1 LKHEIRKEDK
11 DCSANTSGGDFFSNF
26 GLLIS
31 NFPRRGFGVKCQF
44 CDNPAT
50 VHLTD
55 IVNKT
60 KRERHLC
67 TKCARER
74 NLIPEPPGPQL
85 DLKALLNML
94 AHPFP
99 QAGDATAAQP
109 VVEACEICGITL
121 AEFRAE
127 GRLGCQHDYESL
139 RAALEPLLERI
150 HRSVVH
156 SGKAPRAIRVR
167 EWQKQMQ
174 AAVAAED
181 YEEAAR
187 LRDLIRRASH

>member
-1 LKHEIRKEDK
+1 M
-11 DCSANTSGGDFFSNF
+11 
-26 GLLIS
+26 
-31 NFPRRGFGVKCQF
+31 KCQY

-50 VHLTD
+50 VTLTD
-55 IVNKT
+55 IVKKQ
-60 KRERHLC
+60 KRELHLC

-74 NLIPEPPGPQL
+74 NLIPEPSSAQQL
-85 DLKALLNML
+85 DLKALLNIL

-99 QAGDATAAQP
+99 QAGDVTAAQP
-109 VVEACEICGITL
+109 IIEACEICGITL

-139 RAALEPLLERI
+139 RSALEPLLERI

-181 YEEAAR
+181 YEKAAR
-187 LRDLIRRASH
+187 LRDLIRRASSVQ

>member
-1 LKHEIRKEDK
+1 M
-11 DCSANTSGGDFFSNF
+11 
-26 GLLIS
+26 
-31 NFPRRGFGVKCQF
+31 KCQI

-55 IVNKT
+55 IVNKK
-60 KRERHLC
+60 KRELHLC
-67 TKCARER
+67 TRCARER

-94 AHPFP
+94 THPFP
-99 QAGDATAAQP
+99 QAGQTGDPAQP
-109 VVEACEICGITL
+109 VVEACEVCGITL
-121 AEFRAE
+121 AEFKAE
-127 GRLGCQHDYESL
+127 GRLGCPHDYESL
-139 RAALEPLLERI
+139 RAALEPLLERV

-156 SGKAPRAIRVR
+156 AGKAPRAVRVR

-187 LRDLIRRASH
+187 LRDLIRLASH